1 MSISGYI
8 SAISLSAFIGIT
20 AGILASC
27 DSDVNQCF
35 GVNLQQSLCP
45 ADTIVSISQERG
57 LTCIKC
63 TGRES
68 GDRFSIYWNAALLAG
83 TPDPGILFGF
93 LNTPDRWLAE
103 FSDCGTINLF
113 DTFQNELGRFV
124 KGDSAGALE
133 DLRPFQ
139 IDKLSLFINIPGF
152 KTEEAT
158 CNYCADSIPPR
169 CFQVVP
175 YL

>member
-1 MSISGYI
+1 M
-8 SAISLSAFIGIT
+8 SLSNRARPVSIAALILIAVSLIT
-20 AGILASC
+20 SC

-35 GVNLQQSLCP
+35 GVNLEQSFCP
-45 ADTIVSISQERG
+45 ADTIVSIGQERG

-63 TGRES
+63 TGEET
-68 GDRFSIYWNAALLAG
+68 GDRFSIYWDAALLAG
-83 TPDPGILFGF
+83 TPDPGTLFGF

-113 DTFQNELGRFV
+113 NTFQNDLGRFV

-133 DLRPFQ
+133 DLSPFQ

-152 KTEEAT
+152 RTEAAT
-158 CNYCADSIPPR
+158 CNFCADSIPPR
-169 CFQVVP
+169 CFQVIP
-175 YL
+175 YF